1 MISQFKK
8 GSFSLVFVF
17 SSISGALP
25 HSTCERKFEKIG
37 CFVDNTG
44 QQGALRTL
52 PVLLVNDR
60 DPTSD
65 AYDGHRLDWHKW
77 PESIHRFEPHSAYC
91 FKYKITKI
99 VRTF

>member
-1 MISQFKK
+1 MSLLSNNDYSKK
-8 GSFSLVFVF
+8 ATFSLIIFF
-17 SSISGALP
+17 ESFSGALP
-25 HSTCERKFEKIG
+25 HSTCERRFEKIG

-77 PESIHRFEPHSAYC
+77 PESIHRFEPHSAY
-91 FKYKITKI
+91 FFVTG
-99 VRTF
+99 